1 MMKQI
6 EMTGVPQNLARE
18 LRGDEQLLWWG
29 QPDPRH
35 RAVSKRYP
43 LQVSFYSAMAMLCFL
58 ASMVMLSLL
67 ATVMTDSIFLVLTVL
82 PFLLFLYYLFLVL
95 FFLIFPWT
103 IVRKLSRTLYGI
115 TNRRVI
121 VLVQGRRG
129 PVIHSHTH
137 VDFGPLERH
146 ESGDGWGDL
155 FYGRFRIT
163 RVGTIQIR
171 VLDQLSGIPDV
182 RKVEELL
189 LTVFKKNPSAA
200 PAHRQD

>member
-18 LRGDEQLLWWG
+18 LRDDEQLLWWG

-43 LQVSFYSAMAMLCFL
+43 LQVSFYSVLAILCL
-58 ASMVMLSLL
+58 LVNVVMLKL
-67 ATVMTDSIFLVLTVL
+67 ALIAITDSIFPVLIL
-82 PFLLFLYYLFLVL
+82 LLSLLFLYCLFLAL
-95 FFLIFPWT
+95 FFLVFPWS
-103 IVRKLSRTLYGI
+103 IASKLARTLYGI

-200 PAHRQD
+200 PARRQD